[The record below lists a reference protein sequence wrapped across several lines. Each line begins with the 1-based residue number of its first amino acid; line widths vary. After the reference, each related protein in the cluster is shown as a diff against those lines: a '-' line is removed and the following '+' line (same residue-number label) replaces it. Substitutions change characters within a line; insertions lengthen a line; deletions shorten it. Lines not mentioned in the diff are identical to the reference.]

1 MFVKYP
7 YGWCGD
13 NGANFV
19 KSVRNEKSSLRIF
32 LTYIRDSKLHG
43 RLATKRDFMVQV
55 LHRDYA
61 RGWRSV
67 WFAGLRYSGF
77 VVVTGRNHE
86 GFIYDIGP
94 RALDVGI

>member
-1 MFVKYP
+1 MFRKQP

-19 KSVRNEKSSLRIF
+19 KSVHNVRSTLRIF
-32 LTYIRDSKLHG
+32 LTYIRECNACGL
-43 RLATKRDFMVQV
+43 RATKRDFM
-55 LHRDYA
+55 HRALRRPYA

-77 VVVTGRNHE
+77 VVVKGRDCK